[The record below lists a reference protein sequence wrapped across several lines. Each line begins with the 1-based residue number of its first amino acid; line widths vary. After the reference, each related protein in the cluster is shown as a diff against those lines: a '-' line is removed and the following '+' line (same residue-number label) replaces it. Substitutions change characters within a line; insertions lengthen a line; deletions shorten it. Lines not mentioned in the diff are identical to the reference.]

1 MRTVYHWEAG
11 RCRIPFSAVR
21 LLRFVR
27 LGDLGALCDDWAG
40 WTLNRLGLHDPA
52 GRTYRLD
59 AMRAWWITCEQAQF
73 WREGRPSLLGA
84 STVPSGSR
92 GRCAAPVSGSTPNP
106 PTPEAVGVEGGT
118 PSGGALLPS
127 GKRGTSSSALPRA
140 ARGTAGTKSA
150 TFPAEPLSTAHAAAG
165 AGATPHP
172 PSVAEASAAAAGAPG
187 SAAGA
192 GRAGSPAEGRRRGR
206 EGRRSA
212 PQGAGL
218 VSSSQQVRSQGR
230 QPKPGKASQGIGN
243 AP

>member
-1 MRTVYHWEAG
+1 MPAAKVPLCQTTHRRRPRTWHVSPAGFRELRHACLLSRQACAAFLGVGVRTVYHWEAG

-92 GRCAAPVSGSTPNP
+92 GRCAAPVSGSTPP
-106 PTPEAVGVEGGT
+106 RGFL
-118 PSGGALLPS
+118 GA
-127 GKRGTSSSALPRA
+127 K
-140 ARGTAGTKSA
+140 KS
-150 TFPAEPLSTAHAAAG
+150 
-165 AGATPHP
+165 HP
-172 PSVAEASAAAAGAPG
+172 
-187 SAAGA
+187 
-192 GRAGSPAEGRRRGR
+192 
-206 EGRRSA
+206 
-212 PQGAGL
+212 
-218 VSSSQQVRSQGR
+218 
-230 QPKPGKASQGIGN
+230 
-243 AP
+243 